1 MPNKAKMVKRAF
13 CEFLTKKLKKK
24 SIKMPLKVKVVEREQ
39 QIAIQQQ
46 EIQRKEKELN
56 SKVRVCLIFLWLK
69 CNSESSLY
77 SAFKVRAPAEAEK
90 YRLEKIFK
98 VFYQVTFS
106 RSGLQLRRKN
116 TAWKRLPRQRR
127 AGRCSK
133 QRPR

>member
-1 MPNKAKMVKRAF
+1 MP
-13 CEFLTKKLKKK
+13 
-24 SIKMPLKVKVVEREQ
+24 IKVKVVEREQ

-90 YRLEKIFK
+90 YRLEKIAEAEK
-98 VFYQVTFS
+98 SRTVLEAEAEVT
-106 RSGLQLRRKN
+106 RMRRKG
-116 TAWKRLPRQRR
+116 WQSEVEK
-127 AGRCSK
+127 SK
-133 QRPR
+133 